1 MPRIEQFLKQ
11 YAKSSTKSSYQSGV
25 LAFLTFIYGFNRK
38 GKRISDDEKVKLET
52 FADKYFV
59 EGRDYEQDLINFSND
74 CQKNFAPTTGSY
86 YVTAVREFYIF
97 NDIELTKK
105 QERNLKNKIV
115 RGGPISDEEDLT
127 KEMVRVLLNA
137 ADLKL
142 KTLIMFMIAS
152 GVRLGEAITLTL
164 NDIKIDKDNEYAIIS
179 LKGKRKSGTGTKNVH
194 SRTTFIN
201 KEAVEL
207 LNQWLQVREKYL
219 KYIIGRSRGRFAV
232 KTPRSDN
239 RVFPFGK
246 NNAENIIK
254 TALKKAGLF
263 SKDEDTGR
271 ATIHYHL
278 FRKYFVTNMTYGGVG
293 DKYVDFFTGHI
304 NALDRAYNKPTTE
317 TLLEIYMRGEPYLRI
332 YGESALEIAKTREE
346 IKETKDRV
354 RDMQLEH
361 LMTKSKVDDL
371 KEQNELLLRQI
382 QTIEESIAREKTLR
396 DQVERDPA
404 FIAMRKAAEEA
415 ALKQY
420 QKVSNS

>member
-11 YAKSSTKSSYQSGV
+11 YAKSSTRSSYQSGV

-52 FADKYFV
+52 LADRYFV
-59 EGRDYEQDLINFSND
+59 EGRDYEQDLINFSNE
-74 CQKNFAPTTGSY
+74 CQKNFAPTTSSY

-115 RGGPISDEEDLT
+115 RGGPISEEEDLT
-127 KEMVRVLLNA
+127 KEMIRTLLNA
-137 ADLKL
+137 SDLKL
-142 KTLIMFMIAS
+142 KTLCMFMLTS
-152 GVRLGEAITLTL
+152 GVRLGEALALTL
-164 NDIKIDKDNEYAIIS
+164 NDVKIDKDNKYAIVN
-179 LKGKRKSGTGTKNVH
+179 LKGKRKTGTGTKNVH

-246 NNAENIIK
+246 NNAENIIR
-254 TALKKAGLF
+254 TALKKSGLF
-263 SKDEDTGR
+263 KKDEDTDR

-278 FRKYFVTNMTYGGVG
+278 FRKYFVTNLTYGGVSN
-293 DKYVDFFTGHI
+293 KYVDFFAGHI

-317 TLLEIYMRGEPYLRI
+317 KLLEIYMRGEPYLRI
-332 YGESALEIAKTREE
+332 YDESALEISKTQEE
-346 IKETKDRV
+346 MRETKDRV

-361 LMTKSKVDDL
+361 LMTKSKIDDL
-371 KEQNELLLRQI
+371 KEKNERLANEMATLKRILEMHNESARDTNGKSLKGYKS
-382 QTIEESIAREKTLR
+382 TIE
-396 DQVERDPA
+396 
-404 FIAMRKAAEEA
+404 
-415 ALKQY
+415 
-420 QKVSNS
+420 